1 VIAKG
6 ASMTLRRAALA
17 AIALACAG
25 CIPVSGAPTTWF
37 GGPYQIEVSQMYDPN
52 QPDAL
57 LVFARDHGAASASGK
72 IVGKIHGWPFPH
84 TDPNGDFG
92 ENLFTYEIDFTVT
105 QVKPGNPPEPTSG
118 HGTRRVYFH
127 PDRTPASLS
136 DIGSFN
142 SGQPVIVDSV
152 DLSFNFGP
160 APGQVEITTAQRQT
174 DAIPFD
180 FDGARVT
187 PPGRPAMTASLSGT
201 WSAEYG
207 GYVFR

>member
-1 VIAKG
+1 MIP
-6 ASMTLRRAALA
+6 RRAALA
-17 AIALACAG
+17 VIALALAG
-25 CIPVSGAPTTWF
+25 CFPASSAPTTWY
-37 GGPYQIEVSQMYDPN
+37 GGPYQIVVSQMYDPN

-57 LVFARDHGAASASGK
+57 LVFERDPGGAPQSGK

-105 QVKPGNPPEPTSG
+105 QVRPGNPPEPLSG

-136 DIGSFN
+136 DIGSFD
-142 SGQPVIVDSV
+142 SGQAVIVDSV

-160 APGQVEITTAQRQT
+160 APDQVEITSAQRQT
-174 DAIPFD
+174 DAIAFD
-180 FDGARVT
+180 FGGRRVT

-201 WSAEYG
+201 WSADYG
-207 GYVFR
+207 GYIFR